1 MIVFMHDPSTLTIDL
16 FTAILFVGSILAGIL
31 GALTGLGGGVVLVP
45 MLVLFLGVDIH
56 YAIGASL
63 ISVIAT
69 SSGAAIAYLKQGFIN
84 LRVGMFL
91 EMATTTG
98 AVIGA
103 ILVVFISSSILSILF
118 GFVLLYSAA
127 LSLRERKEKSY
138 EEQKE
143 DPLAQRLEMDGSYSD
158 RGKKHF
164 YHVYH
169 IPAGTSMML
178 GAGALSGML
187 GIGSGVMKVLAM
199 DRIMRLPIKVS
210 TTTSNLMIGVTAAAS
225 AGIYLN
231 HGYVSPGLVMPV
243 SLGVLIGS
251 IVGAQILK
259 RTHPKILRIVF
270 CFALFFLALQ
280 MIYAGWMGHL

>member
-1 MIVFMHDPSTLTIDL
+1 MDDPGSFTISF
-16 FTAILFVGSILAGIL
+16 FTALLFGGSVLAGIL

-45 MLVLFLGVDIH
+45 MLVLFLGVDMH

-69 SSGAAIAYLKQGFIN
+69 SSGAAIAYLKEGLIN
-84 LRVGMFL
+84 LRAGMFL

-103 ILVVFISSSILSILF
+103 ILVAFISSSFLSVLF

-127 LSLRERKEKSY
+127 LSLQERKQKSY
-138 EEQKE
+138 AEQKG
-143 DPLAQRLEMDGSYSD
+143 DPLAVRLKMDSSYPD
-158 RGKKHF
+158 QEKVNF
-164 YHVYH
+164 YHVYN
-169 IPAGTSMML
+169 IPAGAAMML

-199 DRIMRLPIKVS
+199 DRVMCLPIKVS

-243 SLGVLIGS
+243 SLGVLVGS
-251 IVGAQILK
+251 LIGAQILK
-259 RTHPKILRIVF
+259 KTHPKLLRIVF
-270 CFALFFLALQ
+270 CLAMFFLAVE
-280 MIYAGWMGHL
+280 MIYSGWMGHI